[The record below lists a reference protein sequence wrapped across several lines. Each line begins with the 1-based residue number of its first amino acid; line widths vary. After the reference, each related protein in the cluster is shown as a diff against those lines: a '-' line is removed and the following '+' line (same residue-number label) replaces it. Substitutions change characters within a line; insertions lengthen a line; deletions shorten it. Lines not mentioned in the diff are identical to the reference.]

1 MFEKLKPIHFFG
13 IQKLSTWLLGIPPQ
27 ISNAIAQGETATV
40 ITTSFGNR

>member
-1 MFEKLKPIHFFG
+1 MFEKLKAHPFFWNSE
-13 IQKLSTWLLGIPPQ
+13 IKYLAPRNSPQ